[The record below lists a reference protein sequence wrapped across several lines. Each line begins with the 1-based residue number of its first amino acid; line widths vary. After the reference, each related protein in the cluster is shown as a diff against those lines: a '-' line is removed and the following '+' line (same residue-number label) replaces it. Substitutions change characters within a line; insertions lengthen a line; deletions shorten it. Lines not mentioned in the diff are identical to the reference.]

1 MSISVLRK
9 FSPRHFYKD
18 PFPHIFIENCIEEN
32 IYRELEDSL
41 DIEKIKKLG
50 MRNDSDP
57 EHRYKL
63 SKFKND
69 NYALNYL
76 WREFLEY
83 HSSDEFVK
91 RVLNIFDTYVENIS
105 LSQYAKES
113 VYLRSHI
120 PSSVSRKE
128 LRKTTVSDCQI
139 VIHDPLVSTK
149 TTRTIHID
157 SPKEIYAGLL
167 YMKQDSDTS
176 SGGSLELYSNKIGGT
191 SYIEN
196 SLREVCPL
204 SVIKRK
210 VIDYKKN
217 SFVMFLNAADAVH
230 GVSPRVGADTERI
243 SVNMIAE
250 RAKSK
255 FFIP

>member
-1 MSISVLRK
+1 MNISVLNN
-9 FSPRHFYKD
+9 FSSKNFYKD

-32 IYRELEDSL
+32 IYRELESSL
-41 DIEKIKKLG
+41 DVEKIKKLG
-50 MRNDSDP
+50 MRSNIDP

-63 SKFKND
+63 SKFRND

-83 HSSDEFVK
+83 HSSDSFVK
-91 RVLNIFDTYVENIS
+91 KVLNIFDTHVDSVN
-105 LSQYAKES
+105 LSQYTKGS

-128 LRKTTVSDCQI
+128 LRSTIVSDSQI
-139 VIHDPLVSTK
+139 VIHDPLDRTK
-149 TTRTIHID
+149 TTRTIHVD

-167 YMKQDSDTS
+167 YMKQSSDAS
-176 SGGSLELYSNKIGGT
+176 DGGSLELYSNKGSAT

-196 SLREVCPL
+196 SLREVCPS
-204 SVIKRK
+204 SVIKHK

-217 SFVMFLNAADAVH
+217 SFVMFLNGAEAVH
-230 GVSPRVGADTERI
+230 GVSPRIGAKADRI
-243 SVNMIAE
+243 SVNIIAE